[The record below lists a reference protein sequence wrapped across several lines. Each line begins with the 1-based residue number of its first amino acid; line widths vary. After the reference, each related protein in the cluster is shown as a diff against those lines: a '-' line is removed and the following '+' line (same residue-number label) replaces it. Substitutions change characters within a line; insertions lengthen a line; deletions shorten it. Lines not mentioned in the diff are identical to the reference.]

1 MKLIRAARVA
11 GLSALVAGTY
21 SLFVLRPF
29 YLQFAESPNRQQ
41 LAEGSLWQWELGGWL
56 WLLTVFAWM
65 ILLVALKHRYS
76 PVHRISTS
84 LQSGLIG
91 IAATLLIVGVL
102 AGMNRFALP
111 GMLNGDPQNE
121 LFSVAGNLV
130 EQVAVTA
137 LGAGLLMGGGVTTW
151 IAIDLVVLNKLPT
164 LWMVP
169 GAAAG
174 VLSLVSPLLMPELR
188 HLLIALLAYFVWCL
202 VLGLRSSLPSA
213 YPELE

>member
-11 GLSALVAGTY
+11 GLSALAAGIY
-21 SLFVLRPF
+21 SVLVLSPF
-29 YLQFAESPNRQQ
+29 YLQIAESPNRQQ
-41 LAEGSLWQWELGGWL
+41 LADGSLWQWDLGGWL
-56 WLLTVFAWM
+56 WLLTIFAWM
-65 ILLVALKHRYS
+65 IMLVALKHRYS

-111 GMLNGDPQNE
+111 GILNGDSQLE

-130 EQVAVTA
+130 EHVAVTA

-151 IAIDLVVLNKLPT
+151 IAIDLVILNKLPT
-164 LWMVP
+164 LWMAP

-188 HLLIALLAYFVWCL
+188 HLLIALLAYLVWCL
-202 VLGLRSSLPSA
+202 VLGLRSSLPAA